1 MRGGLLVPFA
11 EAMCVD
17 SRRPEGGYPMK
28 SIATIL
34 TAAAW
39 TLSSLAG
46 GATPEDSAAAML
58 AGGRCDRACLV
69 DLTRQVM
76 GALAAHDASRLP
88 LRHDVRYTENGQT
101 LRLDD
106 GLWQTAD
113 GLSNYTLY
121 LADPETGAAAFMG
134 TIRES
139 GREAMLAL
147 RLQVSGRKISAIEA
161 VIARTSGA
169 PGPFGVNYADVRPEP
184 IFDTVLPAAQRR
196 PREQLIAIANSY
208 FEGLEQAT
216 GKITPFEPTCKRREN
231 GSTTAN
237 NPNAK
242 NAIAKLSCGAQF
254 DTGFSPFITE
264 VRGRRYPL
272 VDAERGLVLAF
283 LSFDHSGKIKTV
295 RRTDGTMAKVP
306 PPFDTPYTFLIAEL
320 FKIRAGRIAQV
331 EAVLLPTP
339 YAMPSG
345 W

>member
-1 MRGGLLVPFA
+1 M
-11 EAMCVD
+11 
-17 SRRPEGGYPMK
+17 
-28 SIATIL
+28 
-34 TAAAW
+34 
-39 TLSSLAG
+39 
-46 GATPEDSAAAML
+46 
-58 AGGRCDRACLV
+58 
-69 DLTRQVM
+69 
-76 GALAAHDASRLP
+76 
-88 LRHDVRYTENGQT
+88 
-101 LRLDD
+101 
-106 GLWQTAD
+106 
-113 GLSNYTLY
+113 Y
-121 LADPETGAAAFMG
+121 LADPESGAAAFMG

-147 RLQVSGRKISAIEA
+147 RLKVIGRKISEIEA
-161 VIARTSGA
+161 VIARTSGT
-169 PGPFGVNYADVRPEP
+169 PSPFGVNYADVKPEP
-184 IFDTVLPAAQRR
+184 IFSQTLSPAQRR

-216 GKITPFEPTCKRREN
+216 GKVTPFEPTCKRREN

-237 NPNAK
+237 NPEAK

-272 VDAERGLVLAF
+272 VDEERGLVLAF
-283 LSFDHSGKIKTV
+283 LSFDHSGRIKTV
-295 RRTDGTMAKVP
+295 HRTDGTIAKVP

-320 FKIRAGRIAQV
+320 FKIRDGRIAQV

>member
-1 MRGGLLVPFA
+1 
-11 EAMCVD
+11 
-17 SRRPEGGYPMK
+17 MK
-28 SIATIL
+28 RIAITV
-34 TAAAW
+34 AAVAW
-39 TLSSLAG
+39 ALGAVAG
-46 GATPEDSAAAML
+46 AATSDPTTAML
-58 AGGRCDRACLV
+58 AAGRCDRACLV
-69 DLTRQVM
+69 ELAGETM
-76 GALAAHDASRLP
+76 AALAAHDASRLP

-101 LRLDD
+101 LRLND
-106 GLWQTAD
+106 GLWETAD

-121 LADPETGAAAFMG
+121 LADPESGAVAFMG

-147 RLQVSGRKISAIEA
+147 RLKVSGRKISEIEA
-161 VIARTSGA
+161 VIARTSGT
-169 PGPFGVNYADVRPEP
+169 PSPFGVNYADLRPEP
-184 IFDTVLPAAQRR
+184 IFSETLSPAQRR
-196 PREQLIAIANSY
+196 PREQLIATANSY

-237 NPNAK
+237 NPAAK

-272 VDAERGLVLAF
+272 VDEERGLVLAF
-283 LSFDHSGKIKTV
+283 LSFDHSGRIKTV

-320 FKIRAGRIAQV
+320 FKIRDGRIAQV